1 MKPMWAVFR
10 RELLGYFQ
18 TPVAYVFIAIFLL
31 VCGLFTFYMG
41 GFFER
46 GKADLEPFFSWHAWL
61 YLFLIPAVTMRLWA
75 EERRSGSIELLM
87 TLPVP
92 TWQLVVGKFLAA
104 WMFTALA
111 LLGTAP
117 IWVTV
122 NYLGSPDNGV
132 ILASYIGSML
142 MAGGYLA
149 IGSCL
154 SAVTRNQVIAFVLA
168 VTVCFMFTL
177 TGFPMVISF
186 FSGWLPQ
193 VLVETLSMFSF
204 LTNFTD
210 ITKGVLEMRSLLY
223 FATLIAVWLYAN
235 VVILDLKKG

>member
-1 MKPMWAVFR
+1 MKGLRAVFR

-31 VCGLFTFYMG
+31 VSGLFTFYMG
-41 GFFER
+41 NFFER
-46 GKADLEPFFSWHAWL
+46 GKADLEPFFVWHPWL
-61 YLFLIPAVTMRLWA
+61 YLFLIPAITMRLWA

-92 TWQLVVGKFLAA
+92 VWQLVVGKFLAA
-104 WMFTALA
+104 WLFTAIALA
-111 LLGTAP
+111 GSAP
-117 IWVTV
+117 IWATV
-122 NYLGSPDNGV
+122 NYLGEPDNGV
-132 ILASYIGSML
+132 ILAGYLGSLM

-154 SAVTRNQVIAFVLA
+154 SALTRNQVIAFVLS
-168 VTVCFMFTL
+168 VTVCFLFTL
-177 TGFPMVISF
+177 TGFPMVINF

-193 VLVETLSMFSF
+193 VVVETLGLFSF

-210 ITKGVLEMRSLLY
+210 ITKGVLEMRSVLY
-223 FATLIAVWLYAN
+223 FASLIAFWLYVN
-235 VVILDLKKG
+235 IVVLDMKKG

>member
-46 GKADLEPFFSWHAWL
+46 GKADLEPFFAWHAWL

-92 TWQLVVGKFLAA
+92 TWQLVLGKFLAA

-210 ITKGVLEMRSLLY
+210 ITKGVLEMRSMLY